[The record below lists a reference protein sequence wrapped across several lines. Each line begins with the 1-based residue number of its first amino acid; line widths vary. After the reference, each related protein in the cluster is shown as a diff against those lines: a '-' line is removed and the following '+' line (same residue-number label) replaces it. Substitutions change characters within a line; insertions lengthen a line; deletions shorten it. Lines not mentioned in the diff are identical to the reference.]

1 MSVTPKESGSKI
13 VFVTVGTT
21 QFDELITQVLHPNT
35 LEILEDEGFC
45 TMIVQ
50 IGRGVEPPIPISRRI
65 QISCYHFKENISF
78 DMEAASLIISH
89 AGAGSCLEALSVA
102 KPLIVVVNQ
111 KLMGNHQLELA
122 EKLHSEGHVFMC
134 YPETLKTTIVDFR
147 STKLHKFPRNN
158 PLAFSAYLEKLMGF
172 QK

>member
-1 MSVTPKESGSKI
+1 MY
-13 VFVTVGTT
+13 
-21 QFDELITQVLHPNT
+21 Q
-35 LEILEDEGFC
+35 ILENEGY
-45 TMIVQ
+45 THLIVQ
-50 IGRGVEPPIPISRRI
+50 IGRGAKPTIPISRRI
-65 QISCYHFKENISF
+65 QISCYHFKENISS

-147 STKLHKFPRNN
+147 TSKFQKFPINN

-172 QK
+172 

>member
-1 MSVTPKESGSKI
+1 MHYT
-13 VFVTVGTT
+13 F
-21 QFDELITQVLHPNT
+21 FQVNNNVK
-35 LEILEDEGFC
+35 LEYQILEDEGY
-45 TMIVQ
+45 THLIVQ
-50 IGRGVEPPIPISRRI
+50 IGRGVEPPIPSSRRM
-65 QISCYHFKENISF
+65 QISCYNFKDNISS

-134 YPETLKTTIVDFR
+134 YPETLKITLVDFR
-147 STKLHKFPRNN
+147 TSQLQKFPRKN
-158 PLAFSAYLEKLMGF
+158 PLAFSDYLEKLMGF

>member
-1 MSVTPKESGSKI
+1 MEDDGYTH
-13 VFVTVGTT
+13 
-21 QFDELITQVLHPNT
+21 LVL
-35 LEILEDEGFC
+35 
-45 TMIVQ
+45 Q

-65 QISCYHFKENISF
+65 QISWYHFKENISS
-78 DMEAASLIISH
+78 DMEKASLIISH

-122 EKLHSEGHVFMC
+122 EKLHSEGHVYMC

-147 STKLHKFPRNN
+147 TTKLQKFPRNN
-158 PLAFSAYLEKLMGF
+158 PVAFSGYLEKLMGF